1 MIRTLV
7 VAIAL
12 GLAIAAIISVY
23 TGIEASNLRT
33 QDMIEDTEQ
42 RLNVIGDLSETQE
55 RMITVSTGRGGFPGG
70 GGLNQDT
77 QTPITEDMAENI
89 SNVENVDVVV
99 PIINQRIGE
108 IDEAEREEMFELRR
122 QGAGGT
128 GGVGLDPELFNQFF
142 DYFIQGVPLDQNL
155 DEKYSLLPSSI
166 VSGKIITDD
175 DDGKVMIRQQQT
187 YSDGFFAGATVGSY
201 IEIEGTYFQVAGIYS
216 SDDSRNNVYMSLSDA
231 QKVLNIDEGVVSSLN
246 VYADSKSAV
255 DLVVYDIQELY
266 PNYNVIS
273 SVDLNTQFAE
283 RIQIQQ
289 EQTIIGLQESQEEV
303 ENSGNMIII
312 ISLLSAVLIILFLM
326 LYTVKERTKEIG
338 ILKAL
343 GFPGKNIMTQ
353 FIIEGTIIGF
363 IGGII
368 GVAMGILAS
377 PFIATFLLPDTNVL
391 ATSTPSLIL
400 ISIIL
405 ILTAALGAI
414 GTIYP
419 AWEASRKHPVEAI
432 RHE

>member
-1 MIRTLV
+1 
-7 VAIAL
+7 
-12 GLAIAAIISVY
+12 
-23 TGIEASNLRT
+23 
-33 QDMIEDTEQ
+33 
-42 RLNVIGDLSETQE
+42 
-55 RMITVSTGRGGFPGG
+55 
-70 GGLNQDT
+70 
-77 QTPITEDMAENI
+77 MAENI